1 MAGIVAGRS
10 PRARRAMALL
20 VAGGFAFVSAAGG
33 LPPRALAQ
41 PAPAATGAELQRLS
55 LVELEQLLAPIALY
69 PDQLLMQVLMASTYP
84 LEVVQAQRWLAQGRN
99 ATLGGAALERALVA
113 QPWDPAV
120 KSLVPFPQVLALM
133 SEQLDWTQRLG
144 DAVLG
149 QQAEVLDTRPGAAR
163 PGAGSRH
170 AGRRPAAGGEPQH
183 AGGGAAAGD
192 RHPAG
197 AAAAGLCAGL
207 QPVRGLR
214 PLALPELPA
223 GLLPAAAQPTGSAMR
238 C

>member
-1 MAGIVAGRS
+1 MAGIAAGRP

-120 KSLVPFPQVLALM
+120 KSLVPFPQVLAAD
-133 SEQLDWTQRLG
+133 ERAARLDPAPGRRG
-144 DAVLG
+144 ARPAG
-149 QQAEVLDTRPGAAR
+149 RGAGHRPGAAR

-183 AGGGAAAGD
+183 AA
-192 RHPAG
+192 R
-197 AAAAGLCAGL
+197 
-207 QPVRGLR
+207 RGSR
-214 PLALPELPA
+214 
-223 GLLPAAAQPTGSAMR
+223 R
-238 C
+238 